1 MSAVD
6 ALQAALAGEHASV
19 YGYGLVGAHTGNPD
33 LARSAYE
40 LHRARRAP
48 LGHLIRLRDGEPVA
62 ALPAYETPFTVDGS
76 SSAREL
82 ATLLERRLAAIYL
95 DLVGIT
101 TLPGLRSFAAT
112 ALIESAELA
121 ARWSG
126 ETTALPGIDPI
137 PDPAE

>member
-6 ALQAALAGEHASV
+6 ALQAALAGEHACV
-19 YGYGLVGAHTGNPD
+19 YGYGLVGAHAGDSD

-40 LHRARRAP
+40 LHRARREP
-48 LGHLIRLRDGEPVA
+48 VGHLIRLRDGEPVA
-62 ALPAYETPFTVDGS
+62 ALPAYETPFPVHGS
-76 SSAREL
+76 SAAHDL
-82 ATLLERRLAAIYL
+82 AALLERRLAAIYL

-112 ALIESAELA
+112 ALTESAELA

-137 PDPAE
+137 PEPAD